1 MLPSVK
7 IIAGLVLILHGLIHL
22 MGTTV
27 YMKLG
32 KIQDFNY
39 KTTLLNGNWNLGESG
54 IRFFGAL
61 WIFPAVGFIVIG
73 IALLMGWSWWQ
84 SLLIPITLFSLIL
97 TSLDWNISFAG
108 AGLNLAIL
116 VLNLWSPRISG
127 WL

>member
-1 MLPSVK
+1 MLPFVK
-7 IIAGLVLILHGLIHL
+7 IIAGLVLIMHGLIHL

-27 YMKLG
+27 YMNLG

-73 IALLMGWSWWQ
+73 VALLMGWSWWQ
-84 SLLIPITLFSLIL
+84 SLLIPVTLFSLIL
-97 TSLDWNISFAG
+97 TSLDWNISFGG

-116 VLNLWSPRISG
+116 LLSLWSPRISG

>member
-1 MLPSVK
+1 MPSFIK
-7 IIAGLVLILHGLIHL
+7 IIALLVLVAHGLIHF

-32 KIQDFNY
+32 KIPDFSY
-39 KTTLLNGNWNLGESG
+39 KTTLLNGSWNLGESG

-84 SLLIPITLFSLIL
+84 SALVPVTLCSLVL
-97 TSLDWNISFAG
+97 TSLDWDISFAG
-108 AGLNLAIL
+108 VVLNIAIL
-116 VLNLWSPRISG
+116 LLVRSSPHI
-127 WL
+127 LV